1 MMLVKQN
8 GHATIPNRF
17 NLPKRINR
25 LGELAY
31 NLWWVWNPEAQA
43 AFYLIDRLWWD
54 TLNHNPVKFLHTV
67 DRERLNAVADDPYY
81 LENYD
86 KVFAQFDAYMSS
98 EQTWFDRN
106 YPALKSGQ
114 IAYFSF
120 EFGLHE
126 SLPVYAGGLGILSGD
141 HLKEASDM
149 GIPIVGVGFI
159 YTQGYFVQRISE
171 DGWQETGNYLLE
183 LDEMPVIPLTNEDG
197 SLMTVSVFLSDR
209 EVQAR
214 LWKVQVGRVPLYL
227 LDTNVTQNSETDRQL
242 TARLYSSDPDV
253 RISQE
258 ILLGMGGVRA
268 LTLLG
273 FEPDLY
279 HMNEGHSAFL
289 ILERLKTLVAEGKTL
304 DEAKAIN
311 KRTNIFTTHTPV
323 PAGNDAFPIWLMD
336 KYFYNIGNELGLTH
350 DDFIDLGRHLQPWGD
365 TFSMPVLALKLSDY
379 RNGVSELH
387 GQVSRAMWN
396 FLWPGLAEDD
406 VPITHITNGV
416 HLPTWIARRMRL
428 LFNRYLGE
436 GWMDNMSDPMT
447 WRAVASIPDAEL
459 WAVRKHLKRKLMLY
473 TTNRA
478 RIQWLQGKLAP
489 SQLVASGALT
499 DPYAL
504 TIGFSRRF
512 ATYKRGNL
520 VLRDTERLLKILNNP
535 RMPVQIVFAGKAHPA
550 DEPGKLIIQQI
561 YTTLKQTNSGGRI
574 MFLEDYDMNMARYLV
589 QGVDVWMNT
598 PRRPNE
604 ASGTSGMKAA
614 MNGVLNFSI
623 ADGWWHEAYNGRNGW
638 RIGDLTQSDSD
649 EEQNARDAA
658 SLYNLLEN
666 EIVPMYYAHGANEAP
681 GATWMEYMKE
691 SIRTLAPRFSMERM
705 LTDYTNMFYADALV
719 KESDFK
725 NNR

>member
-1 MMLVKQN
+1 
-8 GHATIPNRF
+8 
-17 NLPKRINR
+17 
-25 LGELAY
+25 
-31 NLWWVWNPEAQA
+31 
-43 AFYLIDRLWWD
+43 
-54 TLNHNPVKFLHTV
+54 
-67 DRERLNAVADDPYY
+67 
-81 LENYD
+81 
-86 KVFAQFDAYMSS
+86 
-98 EQTWFDRN
+98 
-106 YPALKSGQ
+106 
-114 IAYFSF
+114 
-120 EFGLHE
+120 
-126 SLPVYAGGLGILSGD
+126 
-141 HLKEASDM
+141 
-149 GIPIVGVGFI
+149 
-159 YTQGYFVQRISE
+159 
-171 DGWQETGNYLLE
+171 
-183 LDEMPVIPLTNEDG
+183 
-197 SLMTVSVFLSDR
+197 
-209 EVQAR
+209 
-214 LWKVQVGRVPLYL
+214 
-227 LDTNVTQNSETDRQL
+227 
-242 TARLYSSDPDV
+242 
-253 RISQE
+253 
-258 ILLGMGGVRA
+258 MGGVRA
-268 LTLLG
+268 LKLLG
-273 FEPDLY
+273 YEPDLY

-336 KYFYNIGNELGLTH
+336 KYFYNIGSELGLTH
-350 DDFIDLGRHLQPWGD
+350 DEFIDLGRHLQPWGD

-396 FLWPGLAEDD
+396 FLWPDLSEDD

-561 YTTLKQTNSGGRI
+561 YTTLKQTNTGGRI

-649 EEQNARDAA
+649 EEQNARDAN

>member
-1 MMLVKQN
+1 MIHQTN
-8 GHATIPNRF
+8 GVAHMPNRF
-17 NLPKRINR
+17 TLPKRINR

-31 NLWWVWNPEAQA
+31 NLWWVWNPDAQA
-43 AFYLIDRLWWD
+43 VFHLIDRLSWD

-86 KVFAQFDAYMSS
+86 KVFKQFDAYMN
-98 EQTWFDRN
+98 QTDTWFATN
-106 YPALKSGQ
+106 YPALTDKT

-141 HLKEASDM
+141 HLKEASDL
-149 GIPIVGVGFI
+149 GLPLIGVGFI
-159 YTQGYFVQRISE
+159 YTQGYFTQHLTE
-171 DGWQETGNYLLE
+171 GGWQETRNFILE
-183 LDEMPVIPLTNEDG
+183 LDEMPVIPILNEDG
-197 SLMTVSVFLSDR
+197 TPLTVSVFLAGR
-209 EVQAR
+209 EVWAKI
-214 LWKVQVGRVPLYL
+214 WKVRVGRVPLFL
-227 LDTNVTQNSETDRQL
+227 LDTDVEQNSETDRQL

-268 LTLLG
+268 ANTLG
-273 FEPDLY
+273 YQPDVW

-289 ILERLKTLVAEGKTL
+289 ILERLAGLMKEGKTL
-304 DEAKAIN
+304 TEAEETV

-323 PAGNDAFPIWLMD
+323 PAGNDAFPLWLMD
-336 KYFYNIGNELGLTH
+336 KYFYTMPDILGLSREE
-350 DDFIDLGRHLQPWGD
+350 FLDLGRHVQPWGE
-365 TFSMPVLALKLSDY
+365 TFSMPVLALKLSNY

-387 GQVSRAMWN
+387 GEVSRAMWN
-396 FLWPGLAEDD
+396 FLWPGVPEND

-416 HLPTWIARRMRL
+416 HLPTWIARRMRV
-428 LFNRYLGE
+428 LFERYLGA
-436 GWMDNMSDPMT
+436 GWIDNMSDPSR
-447 WRAVASIPDAEL
+447 WLAVSSIPDAEL
-459 WAVRKHLKRKLMLY
+459 WAVRKHLKRKLLLY
-473 TTNRA
+473 TTDRA
-478 RIQWLQGKLAP
+478 RLQWLEGKLTP
-489 SQLVASGALT
+489 SQLVASGALA

-520 VLRDTERLLKILNNP
+520 VLNDIDRFLNILNNP

-561 YTTLKQTNSGGRI
+561 YSTLKTTEAGGRI
-574 MFLEDYDMNMARYLV
+574 MFLEDYDMNMARHLV
-589 QGVDVWMNT
+589 QGVDVWLNT

-623 ADGWWHEAYNGRNGW
+623 ADGWWHEAYTGKNGW
-638 RIGDLTQSDSD
+638 RIGDLRVSESD
-649 EEQNARDAA
+649 EEQNRFDAN
-658 SLYNLLEN
+658 SLYSLLEN
-666 EIVPMYYAHGANEAP
+666 EIVPMYYSSGGP
-681 GATWMEYMKE
+681 DRPSVPWMAYMKE

-705 LTDYTNMFYADALV
+705 LHDYTTMFYAPALNAR
-719 KESDFK
+719 KSA
-725 NNR
+725 

>member
-1 MMLVKQN
+1 MIHQTN
-8 GHATIPNRF
+8 GVAHMPNRF
-17 NLPKRINR
+17 TLPKRINR

-31 NLWWVWNPEAQA
+31 NLWWVWNPDAQA
-43 AFYLIDRLWWD
+43 VFHLIDRLSWD

-86 KVFAQFDAYMSS
+86 KVFKQFDAYMN
-98 EQTWFDRN
+98 QTDTWFATN
-106 YPALKSGQ
+106 YPALTDKT

-141 HLKEASDM
+141 HLKEASDL
-149 GIPIVGVGFI
+149 GLPLIGVGFI
-159 YTQGYFVQRISE
+159 YTQGYFTQHLTE
-171 DGWQETGNYLLE
+171 GGWQETRNFILE
-183 LDEMPVIPLTNEDG
+183 LDEMPVIPILNEDG
-197 SLMTVSVFLSDR
+197 TPLTVSVFLAGR
-209 EVQAR
+209 EVWAKI
-214 LWKVQVGRVPLYL
+214 WKVRVGRVPLFL
-227 LDTNVTQNSETDRQL
+227 LDTDVEQNSETDRQL

-268 LTLLG
+268 ANTLG
-273 FEPDLY
+273 YQPDVW

-289 ILERLKTLVAEGKTL
+289 ILERLAGLMKEGKTL
-304 DEAKAIN
+304 AEAEETV

-323 PAGNDAFPIWLMD
+323 PAGNDAFPLWLMD
-336 KYFYNIGNELGLTH
+336 KYFYTMPDILGLRREE
-350 DDFIDLGRHLQPWGD
+350 FLDLGRHVQPWGE
-365 TFSMPVLALKLSDY
+365 TFSMPVLALKLSNY

-387 GQVSRAMWN
+387 GEVSRAMWN
-396 FLWPGLAEDD
+396 FLWPGVPEND

-416 HLPTWIARRMRL
+416 HLPTWIARRMRV
-428 LFNRYLGE
+428 LFDRYLGA
-436 GWMDNMSDPMT
+436 GWIDNMSDPSR
-447 WRAVASIPDAEL
+447 WLAVSSIPDAEL
-459 WAVRKHLKRKLMLY
+459 WAVRKHLKRKLLLY
-473 TTNRA
+473 TTDRA
-478 RIQWLQGKLAP
+478 RLQWLEGKLTP
-489 SQLVASGALT
+489 SQLVASGALA

-520 VLRDTERLLKILNNP
+520 VLNDIDRFLNILNNP

-561 YTTLKQTNSGGRI
+561 YSTLKTTEAGGRI
-574 MFLEDYDMNMARYLV
+574 MFLEDYDMNMARHLV
-589 QGVDVWMNT
+589 QGVDVWLNT

-623 ADGWWHEAYNGRNGW
+623 ADGWWHEAYTGKNGW
-638 RIGDLTQSDSD
+638 RIGDLRVSESD
-649 EEQNARDAA
+649 EEQNRFDAN
-658 SLYNLLEN
+658 SLYSLLEN
-666 EIVPMYYAHGANEAP
+666 EIVPMYYSSGGP
-681 GATWMEYMKE
+681 DRPSVPWMAYMKE

-705 LTDYTNMFYADALV
+705 LHDYTTMFYAPALNAR
-719 KESDFK
+719 KSA
-725 NNR
+725 

>member
-1 MMLVKQN
+1 MIHQTN
-8 GHATIPNRF
+8 GVAHMPNRF
-17 NLPKRINR
+17 TLPKRINR

-31 NLWWVWNPEAQA
+31 NLWWVWNPDAQA
-43 AFYLIDRLWWD
+43 VFHLIDRLSWD

-86 KVFAQFDAYMSS
+86 KVFKQFDAYMN
-98 EQTWFDRN
+98 QTDTWFATN
-106 YPALKSGQ
+106 YPALTDKT

-141 HLKEASDM
+141 HLKEASDL
-149 GIPIVGVGFI
+149 GLPLIGVGFI
-159 YTQGYFVQRISE
+159 YTQGYFTQHLTE
-171 DGWQETGNYLLE
+171 GGWQETRNFILE
-183 LDEMPVIPLTNEDG
+183 LDEMPVIPILNEDG
-197 SLMTVSVFLSDR
+197 TPLTVSVFLAGR
-209 EVQAR
+209 EVWAKI
-214 LWKVQVGRVPLYL
+214 WKVRVGRVPLFL
-227 LDTNVTQNSETDRQL
+227 LDTDVEQNSETDRQL

-268 LTLLG
+268 ANTLG
-273 FEPDLY
+273 YQPDVW

-289 ILERLKTLVAEGKTL
+289 ILERLAGLMKEGKTL
-304 DEAKAIN
+304 AEAEETV

-323 PAGNDAFPIWLMD
+323 PAGNDAFPLWLMD
-336 KYFYNIGNELGLTH
+336 KYFYTMPDILGLSREE
-350 DDFIDLGRHLQPWGD
+350 FLDLGRHVQPWGE
-365 TFSMPVLALKLSDY
+365 TFSMPVLALKLSNY

-387 GQVSRAMWN
+387 GEVSRAMWN
-396 FLWPGLAEDD
+396 FLWPGVPEND

-416 HLPTWIARRMRL
+416 HLPTWIARRMRV
-428 LFNRYLGE
+428 LFDRYLGA
-436 GWMDNMSDPMT
+436 GWIDNMSDPSR
-447 WRAVASIPDAEL
+447 WLAVSSIPDAEL
-459 WAVRKHLKRKLMLY
+459 WAVRKHLKRKLLLY
-473 TTNRA
+473 TTDRA
-478 RIQWLQGKLAP
+478 RLQWLEGKLTP
-489 SQLVASGALT
+489 SQLVASGALA

-520 VLRDTERLLKILNNP
+520 VLNDIDRFLNILNNP

-561 YTTLKQTNSGGRI
+561 YSTLKTTEAGGRI
-574 MFLEDYDMNMARYLV
+574 MFLEDYDMNMARHLV
-589 QGVDVWMNT
+589 QGVDVWLNT

-623 ADGWWHEAYNGRNGW
+623 ADGWWHEAYTGKNGW
-638 RIGDLTQSDSD
+638 RIGDLRVSESD
-649 EEQNARDAA
+649 EEQNRFDAN
-658 SLYNLLEN
+658 SLYSLLEN
-666 EIVPMYYAHGANEAP
+666 EIVPMYYSSGGP
-681 GATWMEYMKE
+681 DRPSVPWMAYMKE

-705 LTDYTNMFYADALV
+705 LHDYTTMFYAPALNAR
-719 KESDFK
+719 KSA
-725 NNR
+725 